1 MLVNRD
7 VVERFLE
14 SHMRELAFK
23 NTEAQT
29 FYKKCNDTYE
39 IPAGLVADF
48 VTGRRRL
55 EEATDF
61 ILFIMLD
68 CLDTKQDMIKK
79 YYTGGEID
87 FYRKSK
93 YQDESKI
100 VFPITFKMV
109 QVAPDQYIGKT
120 DVQTLMKLKNSQK
133 VKYNE
138 NTQRVKQRVVKG
150 NIEYYKITLNKVAV
164 QEIAEAFRDE
174 RYISDDIT
182 LNILDDNADYS
193 YDERTCNFII
203 KSISEFDII
212 DGYHRWVAM
221 NRIIEA
227 DPNFNYPMELRITT
241 FGEDKA
247 RNFVYQKDQKTRMA
261 KIDSDSFNMNSAAN
275 IVVTRLNESVRC
287 NLKGAIKHNG
297 GLISAAD
304 LGDMVRFF
312 YMKSVKK
319 ENERVLTQQVL
330 KDLIEDFNII
340 TDENYE
346 YLEKRYEFKELLG
359 IMYVFS
365 KYKFAEDKSGLYDD
379 VQIVTECIKK
389 IDNSKLYRKRI
400 GKTMINLIEK
410 TLKEE
415 GKEVKGSNVQ

>member
-1 MLVNRD
+1 MLVSRN
-7 VVERFLE
+7 VIENFLDN
-14 SHMRELAFK
+14 HMRKLAFK
-23 NTEAQT
+23 NTEAQS
-29 FYKKCNDTYE
+29 FYKKCNNTYG
-39 IPAGLVADF
+39 IPAGLVADY

-68 CLDTKQDMIKK
+68 CLDTKRDMIKK
-79 YYTGGEID
+79 YYTGGEIE

-150 NIEYYKITLNKVAV
+150 NVEYYKITLNKVAV
-164 QEIAEAFRDE
+164 QEIAEAFKEE

-182 LNILDDNADYS
+182 LNILDGNADYS
-193 YDERTCNFII
+193 YDERTCNFVI
-203 KSISEFDII
+203 KSIDEFDII

-221 NRIIEA
+221 NRIVEA
-227 DPNFNYPMELRITT
+227 DSNFNYPMELRITT
-241 FGEDKA
+241 FDEDKA
-247 RNFVYQKDQKTRMA
+247 KNFVYQKDQKTRMS
-261 KIDSDSFNMNSAAN
+261 KIDSDSFNMNSSAN
-275 IVVTRLNESVRC
+275 IIVTRLNESVRC
-287 NLKGAIKHNG
+287 NLKGAIKQNG
-297 GLISAAD
+297 GLISTAD
-304 LGDMVRFF
+304 LGDMIRFF
-312 YMKSVKK
+312 YMKDVKK

-340 TDENYE
+340 TDKNYE
-346 YLEKRYEFKELLG
+346 YLEKRYEFKELFG

-365 KYKFAEDKSGLYDD
+365 KYKFAEDKSGLYED
-379 VQIVTECIKK
+379 VQMVTECVKK
-389 IDNSKLYRKRI
+389 TDNAKFHRKRI
-400 GKTMINLIEK
+400 GKTMVNALEK
-410 TLKEE
+410 MLKEE
-415 GKEVKGSNVQ
+415 GKEVSGCNV

>member
-7 VVERFLE
+7 TIENFLNL
-14 SHMRELAFK
+14 HMRELAFK
-23 NTEAQT
+23 QTEAQT
-29 FYKKCNDTYE
+29 FYKKCNEKYD
-39 IPAGLVADF
+39 IPLGLVADY

-68 CLDTKQDMIKK
+68 CLETKQDMIKR
-79 YYTGGEID
+79 YYTGGEIE
-87 FYRKSK
+87 FYRKNK

-100 VFPITFKMV
+100 TFPITFKMI

-150 NIEYYKITLNKVAV
+150 DVEYYKITLNRTAV
-164 QEIAEAFRDE
+164 KEIAEAFKNE
-174 RYISDDIT
+174 RYIADDIT

-193 YDERTCNFII
+193 YDERTCNFTVKNIE
-203 KSISEFDII
+203 EFDII

-221 NRIIEA
+221 NRIVEA
-227 DPNFNYPMELRITT
+227 DPDFNYPMELRITT

-261 KIDSDSFNMNSAAN
+261 KIDSDSFNMNSASN
-275 IVVTRLNESVRC
+275 IIVTRLNESVRC

-304 LGDMVRFF
+304 LADMVRFF
-312 YMKSVKK
+312 YLKDAKK
-319 ENERVLTQQVL
+319 ESERVLIQQVL
-330 KDLIEDFNII
+330 KDLIENFNIL

-346 YLEKRYEFKELLG
+346 YLEKRYSFKELLC

-365 KYKFAEDKSGLYDD
+365 VYKFAEDKSNLYTD
-379 VQIVTECIKK
+379 VQTVLECVEK
-389 IDNSKLYRKRI
+389 IDSTKFVRRKI
-400 GKTMINLIEK
+400 QKSMVTTIEK
-410 TLKEE
+410 ELKKE
-415 GKEVKGSNVQ
+415 GKEVPSSNV